1 MNKTYNNVIDALKSI
16 GDKHL
21 MIKKVESGDLW
32 DMDLEKNTKYPLMFI
47 NPDSVSANTN
57 TLLYTFQI
65 FICDLV
71 MVDDSNEQE
80 ILSDTLQIALDI
92 ITLIKEEQHEGLYTK
107 EDFDI
112 EPFTERFD
120 NALAGWVFTLPI
132 EVTNDYQTCNIPTA

>member
-1 MNKTYNNVIDALKSI
+1 
-16 GDKHL
+16 
-21 MIKKVESGDLW
+21 
-32 DMDLEKNTKYPLMFI
+32 
-47 NPDSVSANTN
+47 
-57 TLLYTFQI
+57 
-65 FICDLV
+65 

>member
-1 MNKTYNNVIDALKSI
+1 MNKTYNNVIDTLKSI

-47 NPDSVSANTN
+47 NPESVSANTN

-92 ITLIKEEQHEGLYTK
+92 ITLIKVDIFDLNFRIKTYWFDLSKSNVIFIYGNFILY
-107 EDFDI
+107 F
-112 EPFTERFD
+112 RS
-120 NALAGWVFTLPI
+120 
-132 EVTNDYQTCNIPTA
+132 NIRLL